1 MADTFTLV
9 IGAKRQVTFPAR
21 LLELLSLKEGN
32 EIEISVEDGQISL
45 VPMVRVPRHF
55 VSPALLERMEA
66 RRGAK
71 PSDMSLGDFETW
83 LAASTKAAAKQASDP
98 AERQP
103 AGSHAKVKAGV
114 GGKAAART
122 RSKVAV

>member
-1 MADTFTLV
+1 MAETFTLL

-32 EIEISVEDGQISL
+32 EVEISVEDGQISL

-55 VSPALLERMEA
+55 ISPSLLEKMEA

-71 PSDMSLGDFETW
+71 PSDMSLDDFGAW
-83 LAASTKAAAKQASDP
+83 LGTHAKAGAKQAAVEVTAVAAAPAALSRAMPAPKARAKAAA
-98 AERQP
+98 
-103 AGSHAKVKAGV
+103 G
-114 GGKAAART
+114 
-122 RSKVAV
+122 

>member
-1 MADTFTLV
+1 MAETFTLV

-32 EIEISVEDGQISL
+32 EIEISVDNGQISL

-55 VSPALLERMEA
+55 ISPALLEKMEE

-71 PSDMSLGDFETW
+71 KSDMSLEDFESW
-83 LAASTKAAAKQASDP
+83 LATSGEAAAKQSSTEETTEARRP
-98 AERQP
+98 AMAKAR
-103 AGSHAKVKAGV
+103 AKV
-114 GGKAAART
+114 
-122 RSKVAV
+122 S

>member
-1 MADTFTLV
+1 MAETFTLV

-32 EIEISVEDGQISL
+32 EIEISVDNGQISL

-55 VSPALLERMEA
+55 ISPAFLERMEA

-71 PSDMSLGDFETW
+71 PSDLSLDDFEAW
-83 LAASTKAAAKQASDP
+83 LATSTKAAAQPQAKTK
-98 AERQP
+98 AQ
-103 AGSHAKVKAGV
+103 AGAKTGVKAR
-114 GGKAAART
+114 A
-122 RSKVAV
+122 KVAV